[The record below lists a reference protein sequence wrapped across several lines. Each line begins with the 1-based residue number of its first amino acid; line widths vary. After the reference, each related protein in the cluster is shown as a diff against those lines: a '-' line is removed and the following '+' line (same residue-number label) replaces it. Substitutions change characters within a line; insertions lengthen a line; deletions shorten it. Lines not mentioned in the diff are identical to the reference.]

1 MIVRVQRGSALDRPD
16 PVGSASLA
24 ELFSQP
30 RYAGLDSVNG
40 GCRGESKKN
49 TINT

>member
-1 MIVRVQRGSALDRPD
+1 MCSSDL

-30 RYAGLDSVNG
+30 RSAGARLLDG
-40 GCRGESKKN
+40 GGRGEGEKD
-49 TINT
+49 TIEA

>member
-1 MIVRVQRGSALDRPD
+1 MIVSVQRGSASDRPD

-30 RYAGLDSVNG
+30 RYAGAILLERRLS
-40 GCRGESKKN
+40 CESDKN
-49 TINT
+49 TIKT